1 MFLSYAVHSQL
12 LINLKKEINIMNTL
26 DKIKYLKTTEAVAKL
41 DKQKATAI
49 NLKIIFDYVL
59 KYKNT
64 KFNGSTVN
72 SDVKK
77 EVINDFMQGGY
88 ISKDKTNTTKPAKA
102 KIDRYAIIFASNKV
116 QKIVKDAKNVTDIS
130 KIFIDNKIASQG
142 KLLKFAGVKAK
153 TALQILQAGYEKLDE
168 NDQDQAQEFI
178 IWLNAK
184 AKLSGYSQ
192 TQEALDKLDQDNQK
206 TA

>member
-1 MFLSYAVHSQL
+1 
-12 LINLKKEINIMNTL
+12 MNTL

-49 NLKIIFDYVL
+49 NYKIILDYVL
-59 KYKNT
+59 KYKDT

-88 ISKDKTNTTKPAKA
+88 ISKDKTNTTKPAKG
-102 KIDRYAIIFASNKV
+102 KIDRYAIIFASKSV
-116 QKIVKDAKNVTDIS
+116 QKIVNHAKDVTDIS
-130 KIFIDNKIASQG
+130 KIFIDNKLTSQG
-142 KLLKFAGVKAK
+142 KLLKFAGVTQK

-178 IWLNAK
+178 VWVNAK
-184 AKLSGYSQ
+184 AELSGYSQ
-192 TQEALDKLDQDNQK
+192 TQAELDKLDQENQMPELPK
-206 TA
+206 TAQK